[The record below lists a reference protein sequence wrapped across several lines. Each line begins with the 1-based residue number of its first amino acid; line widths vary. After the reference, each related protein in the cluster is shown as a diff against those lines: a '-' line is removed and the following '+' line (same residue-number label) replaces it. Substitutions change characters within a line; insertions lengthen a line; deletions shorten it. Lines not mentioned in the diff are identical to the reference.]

1 MDFITLS
8 TEPRSATGKGAAR
21 SLRRAGRIPAVLYGP
36 QTETVMLSLDTTDF
50 DNSVKRRTPSLAVF
64 KLNVGGAPE
73 RLAMLKEVQRDP
85 VSGRLIHVDFYGID
99 LERPIHAR
107 VPVTTRG
114 KCQGVELGGMLQII
128 RRELE
133 VLCLPGRIPQKIEID
148 ITELGVGEAVHVED
162 LPLEEGVEIPHDVN
176 FTVVTVLATR
186 KTGAAEEGE
195 EAAEEE
201 GEGQEEAAEA

>member
-1 MDFITLS
+1 LDFITLS

-36 QTETVMLSLDTTDF
+36 QTETVMLAVDAIDF
-50 DNSVKRRTPSLAVF
+50 DNSVKRRTPALAVF
-64 KLNVGGAPE
+64 KLNVGEPAE

-85 VSGRLIHVDFYGID
+85 VSGRIVHIDFYGID
-99 LERPIHAR
+99 LDRPVRVR

-114 KCQGVELGGMLQII
+114 KSKGVELGGMLQTI

-133 VLCLPGRIPQKIEID
+133 VLCLPGRIPEQIEID
-148 ITELGVGEAVHVED
+148 VTDLGVGEAVHVED
-162 LPLEEGVEIPHDVN
+162 IHLEEAVEIPHDVN

-195 EAAEEE
+195 AAAEEE
-201 GEGQEEAAEA
+201 EGEEAAAEA